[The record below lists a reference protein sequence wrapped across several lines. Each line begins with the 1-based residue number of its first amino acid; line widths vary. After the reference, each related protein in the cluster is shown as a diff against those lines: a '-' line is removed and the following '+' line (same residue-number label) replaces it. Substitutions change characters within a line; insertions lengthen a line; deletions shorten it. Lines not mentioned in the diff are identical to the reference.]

1 MRTLVHISD
10 LHFGKTDPA
19 LLAPL
24 RERIARIAPHLVVV
38 SGDLTQRA
46 RPWQFRE
53 AKAFLDALP
62 RPQLVVPGNHDV
74 PLYNVFQR
82 MLSPLGKYRRI
93 VTPDLE
99 PSFIDD
105 EIAVVGVNTA
115 RSLTWKRGS
124 ISAAQVDAVVQKI
137 GGLHDTIAKIV
148 VTHHPFDV
156 PEGHAES
163 DLVRHASRAMERLA
177 KCGADMLL
185 AGHLHQTRTS
195 HSAERYRIPGHS
207 ALLVQ
212 AGTATSVRGRGETNT
227 FNALH
232 ITREDVRIERW
243 QWHPGSN
250 TFELGGAERFLH
262 APDGWHP
269 V

>member
-10 LHFGKTDPA
+10 LHFGRVDGA

-24 RERIARIAPHLVVV
+24 RERIEKIAPHLVVV

-46 RPWQFRE
+46 KQWQFRE
-53 AKAFLDALP
+53 ARAYLDTLP
-62 RPQLVVPGNHDV
+62 KPQIVVPGNHDV

-82 MLSPLGKYRRI
+82 MLTPLRKYRRL
-93 VTPDLE
+93 VTRDLE
-99 PSFIDD
+99 PSYIDD

-115 RSLTWKRGS
+115 RSLTFKHGS
-124 ISAAQVDAVVQKI
+124 INARQVEAVARKI
-137 GGLHDTIAKIV
+137 CGLHESVAKIV

-156 PEGHAES
+156 PEGHDERE
-163 DLVRHASRAMERLA
+163 LVKNAAGAMAQLA
-177 KCGADMLL
+177 KCGADILL

-195 HSAERYRIPGHS
+195 HSAERYKIPGHS
-207 ALLVQ
+207 ALIVQ
-212 AGTATSVRGRGETNT
+212 AGTATSVRGRGELNS

-232 ITREDVRIERW
+232 LTREDIRIERW
-243 QWHPGSN
+243 QWEPPSKS
-250 TFELGGAERFLH
+250 FELRGTERFLH

-269 V
+269 A